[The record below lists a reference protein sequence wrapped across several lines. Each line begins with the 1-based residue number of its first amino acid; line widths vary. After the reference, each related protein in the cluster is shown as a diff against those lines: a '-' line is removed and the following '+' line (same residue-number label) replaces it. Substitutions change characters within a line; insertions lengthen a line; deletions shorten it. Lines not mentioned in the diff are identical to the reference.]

1 MTNGQTATAARFAT
15 VVAAAASEAVQQHAS
30 AATALAPLLL
40 LTEQAPNGVTLELLE
55 TWRAGLHEAFS
66 LARKQCD
73 AESQN
78 QVFQSVAMQKSG
90 SLYDFFGRL
99 HEPWLSGDKLDRAW
113 GLLFLKVHQ
122 GFIKLNRPPEPHVEL
137 PPPEDLSEAE
147 KGVVEYCACVCVQRQ
162 LVQAQRMKSRHGDK
176 ELLRVS
182 AAHLHTIP
190 LTHPLRAT
198 CPPRLSRACTTDA
211 RRLQMLATRDRDK
224 EGGIAAAYIEWRELW
239 GGLLRPTAAFAAF
252 MHGVESR
259 LARFLNIDTF
269 VRLRA
274 DAAAR
279 AHRAL
284 QDDAELDAAWRPLM
298 GRAWVGQRDAK
309 AAAAL
314 RARISSLRAA
324 AALLRQLARQGCDEK
339 AARARLAGA
348 GAGTG
353 NPHAAEGRGRAA
365 QAEELQGEGQG
376 QREGKSG
383 E

>member
-1 MTNGQTATAARFAT
+1 
-15 VVAAAASEAVQQHAS
+15 
-30 AATALAPLLL
+30 
-40 LTEQAPNGVTLELLE
+40 
-55 TWRAGLHEAFS
+55 
-66 LARKQCD
+66 
-73 AESQN
+73 
-78 QVFQSVAMQKSG
+78 
-90 SLYDFFGRL
+90 
-99 HEPWLSGDKLDRAW
+99 
-113 GLLFLKVHQ
+113 
-122 GFIKLNRPPEPHVEL
+122 
-137 PPPEDLSEAE
+137 
-147 KGVVEYCACVCVQRQ
+147 
-162 LVQAQRMKSRHGDK
+162 MKSRHGDK
-176 ELLRVS
+176 ELLRMS
-182 AAHLHTIP
+182 AAHPHTIP

-198 CPPRLSRACTTDA
+198 CPPRLSRTCTTDA

-348 GAGTG
+348 GAGAGAG

-376 QREGKSG
+376 QREGQFRI
-383 E
+383 